1 MLSEIE
7 QKRISDRTG
16 EQVPSACGT
25 EVAVWPAMQQEQLGS
40 FLLILCILI
49 IAVVLKEFLR
59 GRAEGRLSYERR
71 DRLFSAAERSFLGV
85 LEQIVGEEYRVIGK
99 VRIADIIRPRKGLPI
114 GARISAFNRITSKHI
129 DFAVCD
135 PKTLQVI
142 GVIELDD
149 SSHNRID
156 RQLRDKFVDAALSSA
171 GVPLV
176 RIPAQRAYSP
186 AEIRLRMSVLF
197 VPGRN

>member
-1 MLSEIE
+1 MHPEH
-7 QKRISDRTG
+7 
-16 EQVPSACGT
+16 
-25 EVAVWPAMQQEQLGS
+25 LGS
-40 FLLILCILI
+40 FLPIFFILI
-49 IAVVLKEFLR
+49 IAVVFKEVLR
-59 GRAEGRLSYERR
+59 GRAAGRLSYERR

-85 LEQIVGEEYRVIGK
+85 LEQIVGQQYRIIGK
-99 VRIADIIRPRKGLPI
+99 VRIADIIRPRKGLS
-114 GARISAFNRITSKHI
+114 ISARASALNRITSKHV

-135 PKTLQVI
+135 PKTLQVV

-171 GVPLV
+171 GVPFV
-176 RIPAQRAYSP
+176 RIPAQQAYTP

-197 VPGRN
+197 APVT